1 MNMGAIT
8 RSLYHRRMDVRALRY
23 FEAVAE
29 AGSYSRGADV
39 LRISQ
44 PAVSRQIRAL
54 EEELGRPL
62 FVRHSHGVSLTEAG
76 RRLLE
81 RSQSILRQLDQAR
94 ADIRHGQDGLAGEI
108 TLAVPPAAG
117 TLLVP
122 ALTRRLAA
130 LYPNVALRI
139 SAGFS
144 TYVHEWLMRG
154 RVDLACLHDPTP
166 QPGFVVTPLVREE
179 VFLVGRPGSLPG
191 VRKQVR
197 IADLAG
203 VSLILPARPNAS
215 RRLLDQWLS
224 REGMQLDVR
233 MEVDDHL
240 VIRAMLRDG
249 LGCSLLTKGA
259 FAHDVPAGLLQ
270 AWRLR
275 PTPFW
280 NLMLMQTP
288 VAIRQPLA
296 AAVADV
302 IQDTVATLLK
312 ARSWPGGL
320 RI

>member
-1 MNMGAIT
+1 MGAIT
-8 RSLYHRRMDVRALRY
+8 RTLYHGAMDVRALRY

-76 RRLLE
+76 RLLVE
-81 RSQSILRQLDQAR
+81 RSQSILRQMDQAR
-94 ADIRHGQDGLAGEI
+94 ADIRRGQDGPAGEV

-117 TLLVP
+117 TLLIP

-130 LYPNVALRI
+130 LYPNVVLRV

-144 TYVHEWLMRG
+144 TYVHEWMVRG
-154 RVDLACLHDPTP
+154 RVDLACLHDPAP
-166 QPGFVVTPLVREE
+166 QPGFVVTPLLREE
-179 VFLVGRPGSLPG
+179 VFLVGRPGSLPTD
-191 VRKQVR
+191 RKQVG

-215 RRLLDQWLS
+215 RRLLDQWLA

-240 VIRAMLRDG
+240 IIRAMLRDG

-259 FAHDVPAGLLQ
+259 FAQDVPAGLLQ

-275 PTPFW
+275 PAPFW

-288 VAIRQPLA
+288 TAQRQELA
-296 AAVADV
+296 SAVASV
-302 IQDTVATLLK
+302 LQETVALLLK
-312 ARSWPGGL
+312 ARGWPGGQ
-320 RI
+320 RV

>member
-1 MNMGAIT
+1 MNAIT
-8 RSLYHRRMDVRALRY
+8 ETLYQRSMDVRALRY

-44 PAVSRQIRAL
+44 PAVSRQIRFL

-62 FVRHSHGVSLTEAG
+62 FLRHSHGVSLTEAG
-76 RRLLE
+76 RLLLE
-81 RSQSILRQLDQAR
+81 RSHTILRQIDQAR
-94 ADIRHGQDGLAGEI
+94 LDVRQGQDGPAGEV

-117 TLLVP
+117 TLLIP
-122 ALTRRLAA
+122 ELTRRLTRV
-130 LYPNVALRI
+130 YPNVRLRV

-144 TYVHEWLMRG
+144 TYVHEWLVRG

-179 VFLVGRPGSLPG
+179 VFLVGRPGSVPTD
-191 VRKQVR
+191 RKQLR
-197 IADLAG
+197 ISDLVG
-203 VSLILPARPNAS
+203 VKLILPARPNAS
-215 RRLLDQWLS
+215 RRLLDHWLS
-224 REGMQLDVR
+224 REGIELNVL

-259 FAHDVPAGLLQ
+259 FAQDLPSGLLQ

-275 PTPFW
+275 PAPFW

-288 VAIRQPLA
+288 VGQRQPLS

-302 IQDTVATLLK
+302 LRDTVSALLLDR
-312 ARSWPGGL
+312 AWPGGSKS
-320 RI
+320 